1 MQIIEVWNRVDDVAY
16 GFVCVV
22 LLMCSIWLV
31 SRSLRQ
37 LGWNARLR
45 MLDEFSSNSA
55 HNAALLA
62 PRDSGGRSIGR
73 LRSSGAY
80 RMGIPA
86 LIASLSSLLRNGS
99 DVVTAFEEVAGREFA
114 TKELNLQRA
123 MNLVE
128 AAHGGHGNSA
138 EIVRV
143 AHHLLAAYRL
153 SAQSG
158 CEMVKCLDAVGASL
172 SRAQRIEEL
181 RTQACSMP
189 LATIRLL
196 SWLPLVSIALGEL
209 IGAKT
214 MRFLFT
220 TIPGAACLAIGL
232 ALYACGLVWTR
243 SLKKGLSK

>member
-1 MQIIEVWNRVDDVAY
+1 MQLIEIWNRVDDIAC
-16 GFVCVV
+16 GLASIA
-22 LLMCSIWLV
+22 LLLCSVWLV
-31 SRSLRQ
+31 NRSLRQ

-45 MLDEFSSNSA
+45 MIDEASGNSA
-55 HNAALLA
+55 LFASKGSVG
-62 PRDSGGRSIGR
+62 SGFGRSRIP
-73 LRSSGAY
+73 GAHH
-80 RMGIPA
+80 MGTQA

-99 DVVTAFEEVAGREFA
+99 DVVTAFEELAGRKFA

-128 AAHGGHGNSA
+128 AAHGRRGNRA
-138 EIVRV
+138 ETLRV

-172 SRAQRIEEL
+172 SRSQRIEAL
-181 RTQACSMP
+181 RSQACSMP

-220 TIPGAACLAIGL
+220 TFSGAICLAIGL
-232 ALYACGLVWTR
+232 GLYACGLAWTQ
-243 SLKKGLSK
+243 SLKKGLST